1 MFTKRDGNLEK
12 QEPLWHEETVADVD
26 NARERMSSFGPNR
39 LEASG
44 RPSNLKI
51 FLSQFNDFMIWVL
64 LVAALVSGFIL
75 KELTDAIAITA
86 ILILNALLG
95 FRQEVVVID
104 G

>member
-1 MFTKRDGNLEK
+1 MFTKRDENLEK
-12 QEPLWHEETVADVD
+12 QEPLWHEETVANAEKILDTDLVSGLTAD
-26 NARERMSSFGPNR
+26 DARERMSSFGPNR

-51 FLSQFNDFMIWVL
+51 FLSQFNDFFIWVL
-64 LVAALVSGFIL
+64 LV
-75 KELTDAIAITA
+75 TAITA

-95 FRQEVVVID
+95 FKQEVVIIS